1 MKEKISAIHH
11 STPPPPPPPQVPAS
25 YINLQRLIAEEVR
38 SCQEKGV
45 PPVLSQKEFAA
56 LADRMPDSDI
66 SDPEELSLGEDLPPF
81 LSSLSLLSTFLY
93 S

>member
-1 MKEKISAIHH
+1 MCVHVLSLPSLA
-11 STPPPPPPPQVPAS
+11 SLLLLLPPPPTHPPTQVPAS

-38 SCQEKGV
+38 SCQQKET

-66 SDPEELSLGEDLPPF
+66 SDPEELSLGME
-81 LSSLSLLSTFLY
+81 
-93 S
+93 